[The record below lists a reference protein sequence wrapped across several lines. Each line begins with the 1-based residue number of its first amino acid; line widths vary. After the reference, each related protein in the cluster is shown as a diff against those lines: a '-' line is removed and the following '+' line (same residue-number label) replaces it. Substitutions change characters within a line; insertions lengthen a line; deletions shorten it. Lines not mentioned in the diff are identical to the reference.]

1 VPTEDSHVQDFHAGF
16 ARERQRR
23 EPSLMRR
30 IADPTVRMSRRAGIM
45 IGIGL
50 GGFLDGILFHQ
61 IMHWH
66 NMGSS
71 VLPPTTLQALEQNML
86 WDGLFDA
93 ACWLITA
100 IGIYMLVADASR
112 GLAIPA
118 MRAFTGELILGWGI
132 FNLVEGIIDHEILN
146 IHHVR
151 DLPVHIP
158 ILDWLFFIVG
168 GLGFIAVGALL
179 MRPTPRHAPAP
190 AL

>member
-1 VPTEDSHVQDFHAGF
+1 M
-16 ARERQRR
+16 
-23 EPSLMRR
+23 MRR
-30 IADPTVRMSRRAGIM
+30 IADPTVRISRRAGII

-71 VLPPTTLQALEQNML
+71 VLPPTTMQALEQNMM
-86 WDGLFDA
+86 WDGLFHA
-93 ACWLITA
+93 AAWLITLV
-100 IGIYMLVADASR
+100 GIYMLLADASR

-118 MRAFTGELILGWGI
+118 TRAFSGQLIIGWGI
-132 FNLVEGIIDHEILN
+132 FNLIEGILDHEILDL
-146 IHHVR
+146 HHVR

-158 ILDWLFFIVG
+158 ILDWLFLIIG
-168 GLGFIAVGALL
+168 GLGFIALGALL
-179 MRPTPRHAPAP
+179 IRPTPHHAPAP